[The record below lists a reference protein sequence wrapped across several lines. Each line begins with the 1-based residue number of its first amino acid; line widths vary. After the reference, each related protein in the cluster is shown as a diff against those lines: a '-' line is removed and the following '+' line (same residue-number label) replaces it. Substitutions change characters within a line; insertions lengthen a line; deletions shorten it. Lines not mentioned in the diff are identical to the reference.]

1 MATDQVQEIKEKIDI
16 VDFVSRY
23 LNLEKAGKNY
33 KTLCPF
39 HEEKT
44 PSFMV
49 SPELQMYKCFGCGKA
64 GDVYNF
70 LMEMEGVDFGEALKT
85 LADQAGVELKDYK
98 PSPKE
103 GRKEKILRINQLA
116 QEFFHYLLTEHD
128 VGTAA
133 LNYVRGER
141 ELPNEIIEDF
151 KLGYAPQSWESLGRF
166 LLSKGFTLSEIV
178 ESGLVIRKD
187 TGRKFYDRFRGR
199 LMFPLHNYR
208 GDVVG
213 FSGRAL
219 KEETGPKYMNTP
231 ESLVFS
237 KSRYLYGLFQ
247 SKKFIRE
254 SGKALVVEGPID
266 LLMPYSRGT
275 KNIVASQGTA
285 LTPGQ
290 IGLFKRYADSISIC
304 FDTDLAGNAATRR
317 GIELAE
323 KEGLDVSVVVLP
335 PKYKDPDDCARQ
347 APSEWSR
354 LVEQPVAVYDFY
366 IQKALQKYDQK
377 TPEGKKKVA
386 AEVLPVLKD
395 IFDDIQRAAYVQ
407 KLASELEMGLEVVEQ
422 ALAKAPS
429 ARSEDYKNRS
439 ESDLEPY
446 FEQREY
452 PSKEFYMLAL
462 ILRAPKDR
470 AEAFTHRLGREDF
483 SHPRL
488 RTFFER
494 LKSYHRDN
502 EDFILKGFRAKIEQD
517 SELLELLEDLVL
529 QDFNF
534 ALEDLD
540 DELEV
545 GLHKLKQEKIRRKIK
560 KLGKEIAVA
569 EEAGEYDKIE
579 KLQEKLSKYSR
590 KLQ

>member
-1 MATDQVQEIKEKIDI
+1 MAKDQIQEIKEKTDI
-16 VDFVSRY
+16 VDFISRY
-23 LNLEKAGKNY
+23 ITLEKAGKNY
-33 KTLCPF
+33 KSLCPF
-39 HEEKT
+39 HDEKT

-49 SPELQMYKCFGCGKA
+49 SPDLQIYKCFGCGKS

-70 LMEMEGVDFGEALKT
+70 LMEMEGVEFGEALKT
-85 LADQAGVELKDYK
+85 LADQVGVELKDYT
-98 PSPKE
+98 PSPEE
-103 GRKEKILRINQLA
+103 GRKEKLLRINQLA
-116 QEFFHYLLTEHD
+116 QEFFHYLLNERD
-128 VGTAA
+128 VGENARQ
-133 LNYVRGER
+133 YVREKR
-141 ELPNEIIEDF
+141 ELSEEVVEEF
-151 KLGYAPQSWESLGRF
+151 KLGYAPRSWESLGKF

-178 ESGLVIRKD
+178 ESGLVIRKEG
-187 TGRKFYDRFRGR
+187 GRKFYDRFRGR
-199 LMFPLHNYR
+199 LMFPLQDYR
-208 GDVVG
+208 GNVVG
-213 FSGRAL
+213 FSGRAIFGDG
-219 KEETGPKYMNTP
+219 GPKYMNTP

-247 SKKFIRE
+247 SKKSIRR
-254 SGKALVVEGPID
+254 SGEVVVVEGPID

-290 IGLFKRYADSISIC
+290 IGLLKRYADSISIC

-323 KEGLDVSVVVLP
+323 KEGLDVSVIVLP

-395 IFDDIQRAAYVQ
+395 IPDDIQKAAYVQ
-407 KLASELEMGLEVVEQ
+407 KLASELDMELDVVQKALE
-422 ALAKAPS
+422 KAPS
-429 ARSEDYKNRS
+429 ARSENYKNKSRT
-439 ESDLEPY
+439 DLEHY
-446 FEQREY
+446 FEQRDY
-452 PSKEFYMLAL
+452 PPKEFYILAL

-470 AEAFTHRLGREDF
+470 AEAFTHRLGRKDF
-483 SHPRL
+483 SHKQL
-488 RTFFER
+488 RAFFEE
-494 LKSYHRDN
+494 LKDYHHRK
-502 EDFILKGFRAKIEQD
+502 EDFHLREFRATIKED
-517 SELLELLEDLVL
+517 SNLLELLEEMIL

-534 ALEDLD
+534 ALDKLD

-545 GLHKLKQEKIRRKIK
+545 GLQKLKQAKIRRQIKDLGRKIAQAE
-560 KLGKEIAVA
+560 KEQDF
-569 EEAGEYDKIE
+569 DKVE
-579 KLQEKLSKYSR
+579 KLQKKLNECSR